1 MKPVSLAS
9 LFSKGTRALREDIS
23 KNCEGLV
30 ELNLIFQHYH
40 RLSLTNSLLWN
51 MKKKIEH
58 ATPTAQRP
66 RLPLENMLIVTHFI
80 EKVIN
85 PTSIPMITNK
95 K

>member
-51 MKKKIEH
+51 IKKK
-58 ATPTAQRP
+58 
-66 RLPLENMLIVTHFI
+66 N
-80 EKVIN
+80 
-85 PTSIPMITNK
+85 
-95 K
+95 